1 MRIFDKGF
9 GEILSSQVL
18 SVIGGLVAGTL
29 LAIYTDKLFL
39 IPGMLII
46 FPAFLDMR
54 GNISGTLASRLS
66 SGLYL
71 KVINPG
77 KVNSRIVRSN
87 MIASFLLALAVSFF
101 LGMVAFAINFLLLG
115 APTPEIILIPVMAG
129 IIASAIEIPLTA
141 IMTLY
146 LFRKGHDPDNIMGP
160 LVTSTGD
167 ISSIV
172 ALLIAV
178 VLI

>member
-1 MRIFDKGF
+1 MRIFDKDF
-9 GEILSSQVL
+9 GEILTSQFL
-18 SVIGGLVAGTL
+18 SVAGGLIAGTL

-39 IPGMLII
+39 IPGILII

-66 SGLYL
+66 SGMYL
-71 KVINPG
+71 KVINP
-77 KVNSRIVRSN
+77 KKINSNIIQSN
-87 MIASFLLALAVSFF
+87 MLASFLLALAVSAF
-101 LGMVAFAINFLLLG
+101 LGIAAFIINYAIFSI
-115 APTPEIILIPVMAG
+115 ATPQVILIPVIAG
-129 IIASAIEIPLTA
+129 IIASAIEIPLTTA
-141 IMTLY
+141 ATTY

-167 ISSIV
+167 ISSII

-178 VLI
+178 TLV

>member
-1 MRIFDKGF
+1 MRIFDRNF
-9 GEILSSQVL
+9 EEILSSQVL
-18 SVIGGLVAGTL
+18 SVTGGLVAGTL

-39 IPGMLII
+39 VPGMLII

-71 KVINPG
+71 KVINPK

-101 LGMVAFAINFLLLG
+101 LGMVAFAINFLLFG
-115 APTPEIILIPVMAG
+115 ALTPEIIMIPIIAG